1 MGSFGKYAYS
11 EGRWTT
17 DGPTAVPF
25 LLVDIH
31 DSRIATIDYR
41 AADASGGR
49 FFLGYEPRFY
59 FDEPDAGHPVD
70 TAAESQGF
78 TAWVKD
84 VTGTDV
90 DPTAVAQLRV
100 VAQSDE
106 GLPQAVDRVRQRA
119 ARPAGMLAARLVHQ
133 RPGEGVHVDDVRGF
147 GHAAS
152 LGNGQRQVRVSGG
165 RPRVR
170 STCFAAF
177 SSLLTSTGRGLPA
190 NSGRSDG
197 LSL

>member
-90 DPTAVAQLRV
+90 DPTAVAQFLAPTQDG
-100 VAQSDE
+100 VAPADE
-106 GLPQAVDRVRQRA
+106 NVETTVERLLTLAGLPVPDLPVVDEDL
-119 ARPAGMLAARLVHQ
+119 PAG
-133 RPGEGVHVDDVRGF
+133 
-147 GHAAS
+147 
-152 LGNGQRQVRVSGG
+152 
-165 RPRVR
+165 
-170 STCFAAF
+170 
-177 SSLLTSTGRGLPA
+177 
-190 NSGRSDG
+190 
-197 LSL
+197 